1 MICEHMANANLIG
14 SKEKHKKNVEDV
26 SLLMSSL
33 RGCAKRKDL
42 YNGEKLHEEI
52 VKKGLLEN
60 EACIG
65 STLMHMYAKCG
76 ELTKAQEVFDI
87 LRVRDVIC
95 WTTLI
100 SGYAQYGYNKEAL
113 KLYEKMCCHGPPPD
127 GYTFV
132 CILKVC
138 GESGSLEI
146 GENIHAEVSEKELF
160 QKETSLGNALVDM
173 YVKCGVLPKAQEV
186 FNELRVRDIVS
197 WNVLLTAYAHLG
209 HAKSVFLLF
218 NKMLEEEDITPDHLS
233 FLVLL
238 SACSHAGLIEEG
250 QILFSGMHTFYCL
263 SPTLEHYTCMVDIC
277 SRAGCFDKAVIV
289 VEGVVASN
297 RLPLLLS
304 LLSSCRK
311 WGNVEL
317 GRWAF
322 EQALMVDG
330 NSAAAYVG
338 MRNIYSAADI
348 LAEAENIWSF

>member
-1 MICEHMANANLIG
+1 MHNEHGAAAPELFPTIYGDDLEENKLTFIRVLKTCTSTRALEQGKKTHNCIIQSGLEHDTIIANALI
-14 SKEKHKKNVEDV
+14 H
-26 SLLMSSL
+26 
-33 RGCAKRKDL
+33 
-42 YNGEKLHEEI
+42 
-52 VKKGLLEN
+52 
-60 EACIG
+60 
-65 STLMHMYAKCG
+65 
-76 ELTKAQEVFDI
+76 
-87 LRVRDVIC
+87 
-95 WTTLI
+95 
-100 SGYAQYGYNKEAL
+100 
-113 KLYEKMCCHGPPPD
+113 
-127 GYTFV
+127 
-132 CILKVC
+132 
-138 GESGSLEI
+138 
-146 GENIHAEVSEKELF
+146 
-160 QKETSLGNALVDM
+160 M
-173 YVKCGVLPKAQEV
+173 YVKCGMLHKAHEV

-197 WNVLLTAYAHLG
+197 WNVLLTAHAHLG

-218 NKMLEEEDITPDHLS
+218 NKMLDEEEDIMPDHLS

-238 SACSHAGLIEEG
+238 SACSHAGLVEEG

-263 SPTLEHYTCMVDIC
+263 SPALEHYTCMVDIC

-322 EQALMVDG
+322 EQALLVDG